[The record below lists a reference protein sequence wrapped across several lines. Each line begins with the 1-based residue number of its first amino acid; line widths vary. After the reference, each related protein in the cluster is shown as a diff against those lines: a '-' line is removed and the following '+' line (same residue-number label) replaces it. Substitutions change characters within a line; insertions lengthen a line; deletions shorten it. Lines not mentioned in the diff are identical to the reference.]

1 MYTRFGI
8 CFMTS
13 IMSLFCVCFFVV
25 PSNFDSMLNWFMH
38 TTPVYS
44 RWAVAADCI
53 YDFDVLSFFFVRFA
67 FAFFIIWLA
76 RNKQTSHRTNRGY
89 PSSTLDACI
98 HNNHINHHVFQ
109 VDKNV
114 LRWFMPGRNEMNAGH
129 SVHTTD
135 THFRHKIVVVTVYH
149 TNNHWIYLL
158 QFTLIN
164 LMVCGA

>member
-13 IMSLFCVCFFVV
+13 IMSLFCVCFFLFLQI
-25 PSNFDSMLNWFMH
+25 SIQCWNDSC
-38 TTPVYS
+38 TPLQFIVDEPWLLIAFTILTFY
-44 RWAVAADCI
+44 
-53 YDFDVLSFFFVRFA
+53 LSFLFA
-67 FAFFIIWLA
+67 SPSLFFIIWLA